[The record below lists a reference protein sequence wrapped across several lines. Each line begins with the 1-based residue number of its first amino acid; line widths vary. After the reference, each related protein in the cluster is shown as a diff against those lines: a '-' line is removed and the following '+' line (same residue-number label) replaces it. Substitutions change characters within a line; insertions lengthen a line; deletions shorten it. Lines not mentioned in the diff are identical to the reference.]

1 MSINISGKNE
11 KLWKNERQS
20 RNGGTWFD
28 YSISVSKKAQNGN
41 YVNAY
46 MKVKFSSKLTI
57 PSELPN
63 GAQMDFD
70 GFLTPDV
77 YTDRNGQEVK
87 RTMIM
92 VTDVKFHD
100 VHGDDSY
107 DSYNDYD
114 GIDSFSQA
122 EDDIPF

>member
-28 YSISVSKKAQNGN
+28 YSISVSKKGQDGN

-57 PSELPN
+57 PNELPN
-63 GAQMDFD
+63 GAQMDFE

-92 VTDVKFHD
+92 VTNVKFHD
-100 VHGDDSY
+100 IYGDDNT
-107 DSYNDYD
+107 DDVYNDVD
-114 GIDSFSQA
+114 DMAQA
-122 EDDIPF
+122 ADDIPF

>member
-1 MSINISGKNE
+1 MSINVSGKNE

-28 YSISVSKKAQNGN
+28 YSIGTSRKNPDGN
-41 YVNAY
+41 YVNSY
-46 MKVKFSSKLTI
+46 MKIKFSSKLTV
-57 PSELPN
+57 PKDLPN
-63 GAQMDFD
+63 GAQMDFE

-77 YTDRNGQEVK
+77 YRDRNGQEVK

-92 VTDVKFHD
+92 ITKVNFHD
-100 VHGDDSY
+100 VYGNDSY
-107 DSYNDYD
+107 DEYAD
-114 GIDSFSQA
+114 IDSFSQA

>member
-1 MSINISGKNE
+1 MSIDVSGKNV

-28 YSISVSKKAQNGN
+28 YSIGIFKKAQDGK

-46 MKVKFSSKLTI
+46 VKCKFSSKLSV
-57 PSELPN
+57 PNELPN
-63 GAQMDFD
+63 GASMDFE

-77 YTDRNGQEVK
+77 YKDRNGQEVK
-87 RTMIM
+87 RDMIM
-92 VTDVKFHD
+92 ITQVKFHD
-100 VHGDDSY
+100 VYGDDGGY
-107 DSYNDYD
+107 DTYD
-114 GIDSFSQA
+114 GVDSFSQA

>member
-28 YSISVSKKAQNGN
+28 YSIGVSKKGQDGN

-46 MKVKFSSKLTI
+46 IKVKFSSKLTI
-57 PSELPN
+57 PNELPN
-63 GAQMDFD
+63 GAQMDFE

-92 VTDVKFHD
+92 VTQVKFHD
-100 VHGDDSY
+100 IYGDDNA
-107 DSYNDYD
+107 DDVYNDVD
-114 GIDSFSQA
+114 DMAQA
-122 EDDIPF
+122 VDDIPF

>member
-28 YSISVSKKAQNGN
+28 YSIGVSRKAQNGN

-57 PSELPN
+57 PNELPN
-63 GAQMDFD
+63 GAQMDFE

-92 VTDVKFHD
+92 VTNVKFHD
-100 VHGDDSY
+100 VHGDDGY
-107 DSYNDYD
+107 DSYGDYD
-114 GIDSFSQA
+114 GIDSFSPA
-122 EDDIPF
+122 DDDIPF